1 MGFKMEKISVIV
13 PVYNVERYLRRCV
26 DSIINQTYRNLQ
38 IILVDDGSKDSSGHI
53 CDEYASKDQRIIV
66 IHKANGGL
74 GSARNAGIEKVI
86 GKYLTFVDGDDSI
99 ERNHIESLYMCLK
112 ERNAD
117 TCLGGHT
124 KVYKTRKEEHINVCA
139 GREYE
144 GDEVKNNI
152 LVRMLGKLPNG
163 SDYIEMS
170 VCMVLFSTEI
180 IKKYNL
186 QFHSEREFISE
197 DLIFD
202 FDYYTLSSRTAV
214 SKDVGYNYYDNEDSL
229 TTKYYPERFNQ
240 QKIMTQ
246 EVIKRAKENGIY
258 GIGEQRILNTF
269 LAITRYCIKLEV
281 KQHLNRKDILRK
293 RIDKICLDPYVC
305 QCMNHFD
312 RKSVSAKSSMV
323 NSMIFH
329 HNTTALILIMWLKNT
344 FNI

>member
-1 MGFKMEKISVIV
+1 MGFETDKISVIV
-13 PVYNVERYLRRCV
+13 PVYNVKRYLRRCV

-38 IILVDDGSKDSSGHI
+38 IILVDDGSKDSSGDI
-53 CDEYASKDQRIIV
+53 CDEYASKDKRIIV

-74 GSARNAGIEKVI
+74 GSARNAGIEKAI

-99 ERNHIESLYMCLK
+99 ERNHIESLYLCLK
-112 ERNAD
+112 EKNAD

-124 KVYKTRKEEHINVCA
+124 KVHKTRKEKHINVCA

-180 IKKYNL
+180 IKKYDL
-186 QFHSEREFISE
+186 KFHSEREFISE

-202 FDYYTLSSRTAV
+202 FDYYPLSSRTVV
-214 SKDVGYNYYDNEDSL
+214 STDVGYHYYDNEDSL
-229 TTKYYPERFNQ
+229 TTKYNPERFNQ

-246 EVIKRAKENGIY
+246 EVIRRAKNCGIY
-258 GIGEQRILNTF
+258 YIGEQRILNTF
-269 LAITRYCIKLEV
+269 LSITRYCIKLEV
-281 KQHLNRKDILRK
+281 KQNINQKNIVRK
-293 RIDKICLDPYVC
+293 RINEICFDSYVC
-305 QCMNHFD
+305 QCMNRFD
-312 RKSVSAKSSMV
+312 RKSVAVKSKIV

-329 HNTTALILIMWLKNT
+329 HNTTALILTMWLKNK